1 MEERN
6 IKFVNAGMMLAIEQA
21 KRCKIDVPVGC
32 VIYYDNKIIASA
44 YNQQEELKD
53 VTCHAEI
60 LAIKQAEKKLDT
72 KRLRDCTMF
81 VTLEPCPMCS
91 WAILQAGIDSLY
103 FGSYNKQYG
112 GIESVLKLPKLAN
125 SKIKIYGGIE
135 ENNCDILLKDFF
147 KKIR

>member
-1 MEERN
+1 MN
-6 IKFVNAGMMLAIEQA
+6 SGMTFAIEQA
-21 KRCKIDVPVGC
+21 KKCKMDVPVGC
-32 VIYYDNKIIASA
+32 VIYYNNKIIASA

-60 LAIKQAEKKLDT
+60 LAIKQAEKKLGT
-72 KRLRDCTMF
+72 KRLRNCTMF
-81 VTLEPCPMCS
+81 ATLEPCPMCS

-135 ENNCDILLKDFF
+135 EEICDRILKEFF
-147 KKIR
+147 EKIRR

>member
-1 MEERN
+1 MN
-6 IKFVNAGMMLAIEQA
+6 SGMTFAIEQA
-21 KRCKIDVPVGC
+21 KKCNMDVPVGC
-32 VIYYDNKIIASA
+32 VIYYNNKIIASA

-60 LAIKQAEKKLDT
+60 LAIKQAEKKLGT
-72 KRLRDCTMF
+72 KRLRNCTMF
-81 VTLEPCPMCS
+81 ATLEPCPMCS